1 MAEAPTLRVGTRLA
15 RASMRT
21 APLLLI
27 LDEPTAAIDA
37 PTEYS
42 LFARFAEAARRG
54 ERQGA
59 ITLVISYRFSTV
71 RMADLIVVLD
81 QGRLLEVGSHEQL
94 LRRGGL
100 YAELHRLQAQGYR

>member
-1 MAEAPTLRVGTRLA
+1 
-15 RASMRT
+15 MRT